1 MKSRKLLVIKPRKCP
16 PPCSDLIPYEKEL
29 SDMATS
35 LKVRYAKDSFQREL
49 NDDIR
54 KIKCS
59 PNIFVFDGKINNIY
73 EMSKDHHQ
81 KLLHDNITKTYQKA
95 QPKLEG
101 STNITTTYQKTLPKL
116 EASTNL

>member
-1 MKSRKLLVIKPRKCP
+1 MKSRKLLVIKSRKCP

-35 LKVRYAKDSFQREL
+35 LKLRYAKDSFQREL
-49 NDDIR
+49 SDDIR
-54 KIKCS
+54 KIKCP

-73 EMSKDHHQ
+73 EMSKDHNQ

-95 QPKLEG
+95 P
-101 STNITTTYQKTLPKL
+101 PKL